1 MGVLSDRAEGNT
13 VESLN
18 KIKFLFNIG
27 EGRIAHSAP
36 SAPFSYPSHSDKLCS
51 VMFSGFST
59 AFIASMAAV
68 QSV

>member
-27 EGRIAHSAP
+27 EGRLPQSGKR
-36 SAPFSYPSHSDKLCS
+36 PFFYPPHSDRLCI
-51 VMFSGFST
+51 VMVSGLLT